1 MRESQRP
8 VSFLRDHH
16 DCKQNYLNKA
26 GFDFLFRYTHVMVFY
41 QGSNGR
47 TAVLLPGRGYS
58 PNHPVLYYARE
69 VLLVQGWSV
78 KEVNW
83 SPEDLVSEEAVIE
96 RSKAELNEVADRNPL
111 VLGKSLGSFVL
122 PWVVQQGW
130 QVIWLTPLLN
140 RPELIT
146 ALKSVTGKT
155 LLVGGTADVS
165 WESNVAKASGQQ
177 VLEMPGADH
186 GLEVPGNP
194 LASVAL
200 LRELVETVTL
210 FVESL

>member
-1 MRESQRP
+1 M
-8 VSFLRDHH
+8 
-16 DCKQNYLNKA
+16 
-26 GFDFLFRYTHVMVFY
+26 TFY

-58 PNHPVLYYARE
+58 ANHPVLYYARE

-83 SPEDLVSEEAVIE
+83 NPEDLVSEEAVIE
-96 RSKAELNEVADRNPL
+96 RAKAELDEVADNNPF
-111 VLGKSLGSFVL
+111 VLGKSLGSLVL

-130 QVIWLTPLLN
+130 QAIWLTPLLN
-140 RPELIT
+140 KPELIT
-146 ALKSVTGKT
+146 ALNSVTVKT

-165 WESNVAKASGQQ
+165 WDSNVAKASGQQ

-186 GLEVPGNP
+186 GLEIPGNP
-194 LASVAL
+194 LTSVAL